1 MTALCR
7 DCAVLAEAP
16 PAGGRCAACGSPRL
30 IAHDELATLPLAHI
44 DCDAF
49 YASVEKRDHPELLDR
64 PVVVGGGTRGV
75 VLACCYVARL
85 SGIRSAMPM
94 FKALKACPEAV
105 VIPPD
110 MAKYRAVGR
119 QVYELMLAT
128 TPLVQPLSIDE
139 AFLDLSGTER
149 LHGGPPAR
157 TLALLARRIER
168 EIGVTVSIGLSYNKF
183 LAKIA
188 SDLDKPRGFAVLG
201 RGEALDFLAPRS
213 VALIWG
219 VGDAL
224 QQRLARDGI
233 TTIAELRQR
242 PERELVARYGVIG
255 RRLARFARGEDDRAV
270 DPDLPV
276 KSISSE
282 TTFDRDI
289 ASPEGLAAE
298 LRPLCDSL
306 ARRRVRAER
315 AAAGIT
321 LKLKTADFRLL
332 SRSRRLADPTQ
343 RAEAIYRA
351 ALALLEEEADGHT
364 AFRLIGIGSDRLTEA
379 ALADPPDL
387 FGAATPR
394 PHARGAGGEAK
405 DV

>member
-1 MTALCR
+1 
-7 DCAVLAEAP
+7 AP
-16 PAGGRCAACGSPRL
+16 PAGGRCASCGSPRL
-30 IAHDELATLPLAHI
+30 VTHDELATLPLAHI

-64 PVVVGGGTRGV
+64 PVIVGGGTRGV

-105 VIPPD
+105 VVPPN

-119 QVYELMLAT
+119 QVHELMLAT

-149 LHGGPPAR
+149 LHAGPPAR

-201 RGEALDFLAPRS
+201 RGEALDFLGPRS
-213 VALIWG
+213 VSLIWG
-219 VGDAL
+219 VGAAL

-242 PERELVARYGVIG
+242 PERELVAHYGAIG

-276 KSISSE
+276 KSISAE

-289 ASPEGLAAE
+289 AAAEGLAAE

-306 ARRRVRAER
+306 ARRLVRAER

-332 SRSRRLADPTQ
+332 SRSRRLTDPTQ

-351 ALALLEEEADGHT
+351 ALALLEEEADGLT
-364 AFRLIGIGSDRLTEA
+364 AFRLIGIGSDRLAEA

-387 FGAATPR
+387 FGAATTGPGAR
-394 PHARGAGGEAK
+394 ARGQTA
-405 DV
+405 D

>member
-30 IAHDELATLPLAHI
+30 VDHEELGTLPLAHI

-64 PVVVGGGTRGV
+64 PVIVGGGTRGV

-110 MAKYRAVGR
+110 MAKYRVVGR
-119 QVYELMLAT
+119 QVHELMLAT

-201 RGEALDFLAPRS
+201 RGEALDFLGPRS
-213 VALIWG
+213 VELIWG
-219 VGDAL
+219 VGAAL

-242 PERELVARYGVIG
+242 PERELVARYGAIG
-255 RRLARFARGEDDRAV
+255 RRLARFAQGEDDRAV

-289 ASPEGLAAE
+289 ASADGLAAE

-306 ARRRVRAER
+306 ARRLVRAER

-343 RAEAIYRA
+343 RADAIYRA
-351 ALALLEEEADGHT
+351 ALALLEEEADGRT
-364 AFRLIGIGSDRLTEA
+364 AFRLIGVGSDRLAEA

-387 FGAATPR
+387 FGAAAPCVR
-394 PHARGAGGEAK
+394 VGSDEEGG
-405 DV
+405 

>member
-1 MTALCR
+1 MTTLCR
-7 DCAVLAEAP
+7 DCAALAEAP
-16 PAGGRCAACGSPRL
+16 PAGGRCASCGSPRL
-30 IAHDELATLPLAHI
+30 IAHAELAALPLAHI

-64 PVVVGGGTRGV
+64 PVIVGGGTRGV

-94 FKALKACPEAV
+94 FKALKSCPEAV

-119 QVYELMLAT
+119 QVHDLMLAT

-168 EIGVTVSIGLSYNKF
+168 DIGVTVSIGLSYNKF

-188 SDLDKPRGFAVLG
+188 SDLDKPRGFAIIG

-219 VGDAL
+219 VGAAL

-233 TTIAELRQR
+233 TTVAELRQR
-242 PERELVARYGVIG
+242 PERELVARYGAIG
-255 RRLARFARGEDDRAV
+255 RRLARFARGEDDRIV
-270 DPDLPV
+270 DPDTPV
-276 KSISSE
+276 KSISAE

-289 ASPEGLAAE
+289 AAFDGLAAE

-306 ARRRVRAER
+306 ARRLVRAGR
-315 AAAGIT
+315 AAAGVT

-343 RAEAIYRA
+343 RAEAIYCA
-351 ALALLEEEADGHT
+351 AVALLHEEADGRT
-364 AFRLIGIGSDRLTEA
+364 AFRLIGIGTDRLAEA
-379 ALADPPDL
+379 TLADPPDL
-387 FGAATPR
+387 FGTAAPR
-394 PHARGAGGEAK
+394 LRARGEE
-405 DV
+405 DEE